1 MRFQTAIS
9 TAGSRKTEG
18 TWGVSGSPTGMA
30 QVNLENENTRIVE
43 AIVPRIAF
51 VDSEEEEEAVDDGKF
66 LRSPDF

>member
-1 MRFQTAIS
+1 
-9 TAGSRKTEG
+9 
-18 TWGVSGSPTGMA
+18 MA